1 MFYGLVAFYG
11 LVTYIL
17 VIAFSECL
25 VQSLELLFI
34 QERKNNNDAYTIYI
48 HNAKYYLRIF
58 PTCIF
63 QISYDNMNL
72 I

>member
-34 QERKNNNDAYTIYI
+34 QERK
-48 HNAKYYLRIF
+48 K
-58 PTCIF
+58 
-63 QISYDNMNL
+63 QQ
-72 I
+72 